1 MCEAVKTKIPSSTH
15 QKRSSPPVH
24 KWHIHY
30 NSLWS
35 IWCGV
40 FTLCLQVFI
49 VCKCVRRFIMY
60 NSLPWPGDQQP
71 YQELNFYAGIVGF
84 DGILL
89 PFIFITYIFKIGN
102 LSNDGYKLGYM
113 DNPAVSE
120 GVMMTAWHQ

>member
-1 MCEAVKTKIPSSTH
+1 
-15 QKRSSPPVH
+15 
-24 KWHIHY
+24 
-30 NSLWS
+30 
-35 IWCGV
+35 
-40 FTLCLQVFI
+40 
-49 VCKCVRRFIMY
+49 MY